1 MVIYTNFFLLSR
13 EFVLAVPPPLFRATS
28 NSHFCLH
35 PSEIIDMTLTSGTLG
50 P

>member
-28 NSHFCLH
+28 NSHFYLH
-35 PSEIIDMTLTSGTLG
+35 PSVGDSG
-50 P
+50 

>member
-35 PSEIIDMTLTSGTLG
+35 PQIGSKG
-50 P
+50 